1 MPKVDGNLEGKM
13 TCGFINDT
21 RNLVNF
27 TRALKNLKVEADTE
41 GWCMTLKV
49 DAWHWRL
56 MKYRKAN

>member
-1 MPKVDGNLEGKM
+1 MFGLKSTEELSIIMLKVDGNLEGKM

-41 GWCMTLKV
+41 G
-49 DAWHWRL
+49 
-56 MKYRKAN
+56 